1 MASGA
6 TPVMPTALTGEAT
19 VPATWVP
26 WPSLSTLAGSTQSAY
41 SHGPSIT
48 GMSTV
53 KLRLSALEKF
63 GAMSGWVPSMPVSMM
78 PTSTPSPCSSR
89 AGLPSSS
96 WAPIISMSH
105 W

>member
-1 MASGA
+1 
-6 TPVMPTALTGEAT
+6 
-19 VPATWVP
+19 
-26 WPSLSTLAGSTQSAY
+26 
-41 SHGPSIT
+41 
-48 GMSTV
+48 MSVV

-78 PTSTPSPCSSR
+78 PTSTPSPRSSS
-89 AGLPSSS
+89 AGLPSAF